1 MDQQRIEVRSGGLQ
15 CDSPTCDW
23 TDPTIQVD
31 DYPKWLNAPC
41 PKCGENVLTEE
52 DLTNTLTLRNL
63 VNLFNGIPEENFEE
77 FMAELQKDIPK
88 STQDEILKKY
98 NLPEGTERVTM
109 TFDVHK
115 GVHIKEVKPANDGK
129 E

>member
-1 MDQQRIEVRSGGLQ
+1 MEQQRIEIASGGLQ

-52 DLTNTLTLRNL
+52 DLENTLLLRSIASL
-63 VNLFNGIPEENFEE
+63 VNNIPEEHFEDFMKDLAEINSAKSDENFKE
-77 FMAELQKDIPK
+77 
-88 STQDEILKKY
+88 KY
-98 NLPEGTERVTM
+98 NLPEDTERISV

-115 GVHIKEVKPANDGK
+115 GIHIKEVKPADDGK